1 MCVHGGTK
9 KGEVMQMLTSISS
22 VKPKHLEI
30 KQDLQNWKPS
40 DLIWLFES
48 LGCFAIH
55 ISMKILAYLSTCMLM
70 GYCH

>member
-9 KGEVMQMLTSISS
+9 KGESHANVDVYFQSKAKAFGDKTRFAEMETFRL
-22 VKPKHLEI
+22 
-30 KQDLQNWKPS
+30 DLVTLKV
-40 DLIWLFES
+40 
-48 LGCFAIH
+48 GCFAIH